1 MVDIDGRLGAYDLK
15 EDFPEDGKVFSN
27 PKPVRLL
34 AAFSPYLLKQNGDL
48 AVDFFAGSGASAKT
62 IYELNFKDSIRRRF
76 VLVQLPEPLD
86 IEDKDQKIAAK
97 FCDKLGKPRT
107 ISELTKER
115 IRRAGNK
122 VREKN
127 PMFAGDLGFRVFKLD
142 TTNICTWDP
151 DRENLSQTLLDSVE
165 HLKAGRSESDVL
177 YELLLKLG
185 LDLCVPMEQKTI
197 AGKVV
202 HSIGAGTLL
211 VCLSPQIAARR
222 SSPWPW
228 ASWSGTRP
236 WLRQANAQ
244 WFSAMRLRRRR
255 GQDQPRRHPP
265 AARPG
270 KCAEPVERIKSMS
283 KDLTNSALD
292 RQNILNNPY
301 AVAEIEKAV
310 GIHGIPFEG
319 KTVVLK
325 EQVAA
330 FFEVT
335 PRTIDNY
342 IEKYSDELRQNGYEV
357 LRGNQLK
364 ELKIE
369 ISKHFGHEMDFATK
383 TTVLGI
389 FDFRAFLNL
398 SMLIVESERARL
410 LRRAILDIV
419 IDTINQRTGGGTKY
433 INQRDEEF
441 LQSWF
446 EEENYRRQFTDAL
459 RDCVDMGNFKYPLYT
474 DKIYVSIFR
483 EKATEYRKVLRLQ
496 EKDKVRD
503 TFYAEVLDLVAAY
516 ESGFADVLQRACA
529 VEKRKLTSWEAD
541 SLFADF
547 ENQALWKPLIEKAR
561 NKMASRDLAFR
572 DALHLQLKE
581 YVTPLQRD
589 EFERF
594 LGEKSKELAERLEDA
609 KDVMKRLK
617 ERE

>member
-1 MVDIDGRLGAYDLK
+1 
-15 EDFPEDGKVFSN
+15 
-27 PKPVRLL
+27 
-34 AAFSPYLLKQNGDL
+34 
-48 AVDFFAGSGASAKT
+48 
-62 IYELNFKDSIRRRF
+62 
-76 VLVQLPEPLD
+76 
-86 IEDKDQKIAAK
+86 
-97 FCDKLGKPRT
+97 
-107 ISELTKER
+107 
-115 IRRAGNK
+115 
-122 VREKN
+122 
-127 PMFAGDLGFRVFKLD
+127 
-142 TTNICTWDP
+142 
-151 DRENLSQTLLDSVE
+151 
-165 HLKAGRSESDVL
+165 
-177 YELLLKLG
+177 
-185 LDLCVPMEQKTI
+185 
-197 AGKVV
+197 
-202 HSIGAGTLL
+202 
-211 VCLSPQIAARR
+211 
-222 SSPWPW
+222 
-228 ASWSGTRP
+228 
-236 WLRQANAQ
+236 
-244 WFSAMRLRRRR
+244 
-255 GQDQPRRHPP
+255 
-265 AARPG
+265 
-270 KCAEPVERIKSMS
+270 MS

-301 AVAEIEKAV
+301 AVAEIEKAA
-310 GIHGIPFEG
+310 GIRGIPFEG

-342 IEKYSDELRQNGYEV
+342 IEKYDDELRQNGYGV

-369 ISKHFGHEMDFATK
+369 IKKRFGNEMDFVTK

-419 IDTINQRTGGGTKY
+419 IDTINERTGGGTKY

-474 DKIYVSIFR
+474 DKVYVSIFR

-503 TFYAEVLDLVAAY
+503 TFYAEILDLVAAY
-516 ESGFADVLQRACA
+516 ESGFGAVLQDACA
-529 VEKRKLTSWEAD
+529 TRKRKLTSWEAD

-594 LGEKSKELAERLEDA
+594 LGEKSKELAERLEEA